1 MTDEPREVE
10 LKFRLDPARGPEAL
24 AWLAQGR
31 PQSTKDQRAIY
42 FDTPGCEL
50 SRAGFALRVRE
61 EDGRWEQTV
70 KSRAAPDGKFGRG
83 EWTCVTSGPA
93 PDLRE
98 ARRTPARAILSAD
111 TRLAALFT
119 VTVRRRTVE
128 IRTPDSLVEAAL
140 DSGAVHAGDCCAPVD
155 ELELE
160 LKDGAPDALFALASR
175 LADAFPA
182 DLSVVAKA
190 DRGYALAEGGPVRA
204 RHFKTPK
211 LRRRLTAGEA
221 FKVIAR
227 AALEQILWN
236 AELLR
241 ETPTSEAIHQARVG
255 LRRLRATLKTF
266 KPVIEDARLKAI
278 RDGLKALSAELDP
291 ARNLDVFIE
300 GAWARD
306 PHSAGDGDE
315 APRAALAAAY
325 ERARRAANSPAARR
339 TLLDTLVWVE
349 IGGWTEKGA
358 TGARRR
364 DRPIRDFAARS
375 LERSGARLKK
385 AGPRLARLAPS
396 ARHRVRIQAKGLRYV
411 ADVFDQL
418 FCDHPKRTR
427 RFLKTLET
435 LLEDLGDLNDIATA
449 RVLAAGFPHGP
460 ELLAREAERERELL
474 AAAEDAFGDFTRAK
488 PYWKT

>member
-10 LKFRLDPARGPEAL
+10 LKFRLDPARGQEAL

-70 KSRAAPDGKFGRG
+70 KSQSAADGKLGRG
-83 EWTCVTSGPA
+83 EWTCPTSGPS
-93 PDLRE
+93 PDLPQ
-98 ARRTPARAILSAD
+98 ARRTPASDVLSD
-111 TRLAALFT
+111 DSRLAALFT
-119 VTVRRRTVE
+119 VTVKRRTVE

-140 DSGAVHAGDCCAPVD
+140 DSGAVQAGARCAPVD

-160 LKDGAPDALFALASR
+160 LKDGAVDALFALATR

-190 DRGYALAEGGPVRA
+190 DRGYALAEGGALRA
-204 RHFKTPK
+204 RHFRSPK
-211 LRRRLTAGEA
+211 LCGRMTASEA
-221 FKVIAR
+221 FQAIAR
-227 AALEQILWN
+227 AAHEQVLWN

-241 ETPTSEAIHQARVG
+241 ETPTSETIHQARVG

-266 KPVIEDARLKAI
+266 KRVVEDARLKAI

-300 GAWARD
+300 GAWARA
-306 PHSAGDGDE
+306 HGSGEGDE

-325 ERARRAANSPAARR
+325 ERARRAVESPTARR
-339 TLLDTLVWVE
+339 TLLDTLVWIE
-349 IGGWTEKGA
+349 IGPWAGKGGK
-358 TGARRR
+358 GARRR
-364 DRPIRDFAARS
+364 DRPITEFAADS
-375 LERSGARLKK
+375 LAKSHARLLAMGRHL
-385 AGPRLARLAPS
+385 AGLAPE
-396 ARHRVRIQAKGLRYV
+396 ARHQVRIEAKGLRYA

-418 FCDHPKRTR
+418 FCDHPKRAH

-435 LLEDLGDLNDIATA
+435 LLADLGDLNDIATA
-449 RVLAAGFPHGP
+449 RVLAVGFPHSP
-460 ELLAREAERERELL
+460 EMLAREAERERDLL
-474 AAAEDAFGDFTRAK
+474 AAADDAFGDFRRAK